1 MSNALNRLHDLGQ
14 SIWLDNIRRELL
26 TSGTLARWVE
36 TLSVTGL
43 TSNPTI
49 FEQAI
54 SHGTDYDDAIRRHA
68 TAGRTPRDVF
78 FAIALEDITAAAD
91 VFRPV
96 YEHSGGLDG
105 FVSLE
110 VSPTLADDTEGTI
123 AEAKR
128 LHAAA
133 NRPNVLIKVPG
144 TAAGLPA
151 IEELIL
157 AGVPINVTL
166 LFSREQYLGAAHA
179 YLKGLERRV
188 AARRK
193 PDVPSVASLFVSRW
207 DAASAQLPD
216 GLRDQLG
223 IAICKRAY
231 KAYRELVGSARWH
244 QLAGQGARPQR
255 LLWASTGTKSKMLP
269 DTYYIEAL
277 AAPQTVNTM
286 PEATLLAFA
295 DHGQLGAALPTDGG
309 DAEAMLARIGTAGV
323 DVDAL
328 ADELQR
334 KGRDAFVASF
344 EQLLARVESKMHELR
359 AA

>member
-1 MSNALNRLHDLGQ
+1 MNALNALHTLGQ

-26 TSGTLARWVE
+26 TTGTLVKWIDE
-36 TLSVTGL
+36 LSVTGL

-49 FEQAI
+49 FEHAI
-54 SHGTDYDDAIRRHA
+54 DHGTDYDDAIRQHGG
-68 TAGRTPRDVF
+68 AGRGPTDVF

-91 VFRPV
+91 RFRPV
-96 YEHSGGLDG
+96 YDHSGGLDG

-110 VSPTLADDTEGTI
+110 VSPRLADDTEATI

-133 NRPNVLIKVPG
+133 ARPNVLIKVPG
-144 TAAGLPA
+144 TAAGLHA
-151 IEELIL
+151 IEALIL

-166 LFSREQYLGAAHA
+166 LFSREHYLGAAHA
-179 YLKGLERRV
+179 YLMGLERRV
-188 AARRK
+188 AAGLK

-207 DAASAQLPD
+207 DVATSQLPD

-223 IAICKRAY
+223 IAICKRTY
-231 KAYRELVGSARWH
+231 KAYRALLGSARWH
-244 QLAGQGARPQR
+244 QLAAKGARPQR
-255 LLWASTGTKSKMLP
+255 LLWASTGTKSKSLP
-269 DTYYIEAL
+269 DTYYVSAL
-277 AAPQTVNTM
+277 AAPQTVNTI

-295 DHGQLGAALPTDGG
+295 DHGAVRESLPPDGG
-309 DAEAMLARIGTAGV
+309 DAEAMLTRIGQAGV
-323 DVDAL
+323 DIDAL
-328 ADELQR
+328 GADLQI

-344 EQLLARVESKMHELR
+344 DQLLARVSSKMQSLR

>member
-1 MSNALNRLHDLGQ
+1 MNALNRLHELGQ
-14 SIWLDNIRRELL
+14 SVWLDNIRRELIS
-26 TSGTLARWVE
+26 SGTLAKWIAE
-36 TLSVTGL
+36 LSVTGL

-54 SHGTDYDDAIRRHA
+54 SHGTDYDAAIQHHA
-68 TAGRTPRDVF
+68 GDGRSPQDVF

-91 VFRPV
+91 LFRV
-96 YEHSGGLDG
+96 SYDHSGGLDG

-110 VSPTLADDTEGTI
+110 VSPTLADDAEGTI

-133 NRPNVLIKVPG
+133 GRPNVLIKVPG
-144 TAAGLPA
+144 TSAGLVA

-157 AGVPINVTL
+157 AGIPINVTL
-166 LFSREQYLGAAHA
+166 LFSRQQYLGAAYA
-179 YLKGLERRV
+179 YLNGLERRV
-188 AARRK
+188 AAGRK

-207 DAASAQLPD
+207 DVATAELPE
-216 GLRDQLG
+216 GLRDRLG
-223 IAICKRAY
+223 IAVSQRTY
-231 KAYRELVGSARWH
+231 KAYRDLLASARWH
-244 QLAGQGARPQR
+244 HLAAKGARPQR
-255 LLWASTGTKSKMLP
+255 LLLASTGTKSKALA

-295 DHGQLGAALPTDGG
+295 DHGRVGAPLPADGG
-309 DAEAMLARIGTAGV
+309 DAEAVIARVGAAGV

-328 ADELQR
+328 GAELQI
-334 KGRDAFVASF
+334 KGRDAFVGSF
-344 EQLLARVESKMHELR
+344 EQLLARVEAKMAALR

>member
-1 MSNALNRLHDLGQ
+1 MNALNRLHDVGQ
-14 SIWLDNIRRELL
+14 SVWLDNIRRELL
-26 TSGTLARWVE
+26 TSGTLARWIAD
-36 TLSVTGL
+36 LSVTGL

-54 SHGTDYDDAIRRHA
+54 SHGSDYDEAIRRYA
-68 TAGRTPRDVF
+68 TDGRSARDVF

-91 VFRPV
+91 LFRPV

-110 VSPTLADDTEGTI
+110 VSPTLADDTDATI

-133 NRPNVLIKVPG
+133 ARPNVLIKVPG
-144 TAAGLPA
+144 TEAGLHA

-166 LFSREQYLGAAHA
+166 LFSREHYLGAAHA
-179 YLKGLERRV
+179 YLMGLERRV
-188 AARRK
+188 AAGRK

-207 DAASAQLPD
+207 DVATGQLPD
-216 GLRDQLG
+216 GLRDRLG
-223 IAICKRAY
+223 VAICQRTY
-231 KAYRELVGSARWH
+231 KAYRALLASARWH
-244 QLAGQGARPQR
+244 QLASKGARAQR
-255 LLWASTGTKSKMLP
+255 LLWASTGTKSKTLP
-269 DTYYIEAL
+269 DTYYISAL

-295 DHGQLGAALPTDGG
+295 EHGQIGDLLAADGRAG
-309 DAEAMLARIGTAGV
+309 EDMLKRIGVAGV

-328 ADELQR
+328 AADLQI

-344 EQLLARVESKMHELR
+344 EQLLARVESKMHALR